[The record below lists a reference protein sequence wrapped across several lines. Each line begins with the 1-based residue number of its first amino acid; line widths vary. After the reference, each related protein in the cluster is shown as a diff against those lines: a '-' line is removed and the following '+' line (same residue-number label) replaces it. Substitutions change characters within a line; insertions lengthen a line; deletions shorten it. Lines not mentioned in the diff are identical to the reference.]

1 LTTPTSKSAAQKLR
15 AQLTATPPESRG
27 DRIVREFLEQ
37 LDAYY
42 ASPNSSFYDN
52 AIARRFYEQKL
63 RYLKFTPYPND
74 GLVTFGASGTNKCDR
89 EVVFKYGDV
98 KPEKSDDL
106 PFRGRQRRQGT
117 ANIELLQLDLVH
129 MEKRLGERAKFKV
142 AEVDRIE
149 RHPVD
154 DVFYTEWLL
163 EDAAQKRKIF
173 EYPHP
178 ETGELV
184 RFAITAKPDGILD
197 YEGDRLI
204 FEYKTKA
211 TGLLAMN
218 GKLDRNGAQP
228 DHLRQVTAESL
239 VFGIRE
245 GIILYESTEKPSWFS
260 DEDNSNVPKT
270 RKTWRDGQPVPD
282 LRAFYFYV
290 TDEMQNVLLADLA
303 RQAALVYSGK
313 VPRMTIEM
321 TSKCGFCQFTAHCKS
336 LLTDDEK
343 AELFAAEQRYA
354 RSRQAGSAVHRNLL
368 EYLDG
373 VEV

>member
-1 LTTPTSKSAAQKLR
+1 LINKSAAQLLR
-15 AQLTATPPESRG
+15 AQLNATPPESRG

-63 RYLKFTPYPND
+63 RYLKFTPYPKD
-74 GLVTFGASGTNKCDR
+74 GLVTFGASGTALCDR
-89 EVVFKYGDV
+89 QVVFKHGGT
-98 KPEKSDDL
+98 KPEKTDDI

-129 MEKRLGERAKFKV
+129 MEKRLGDDAKFTMARV
-142 AEVDRIE
+142 VREDG
-149 RHPVD
+149 
-154 DVFYTEWLL
+154 FTEWLM
-163 EDAAQKRKIF
+163 EDAAQNRMVF

-184 RFAITAKPDGILD
+184 KFAITAKPDGILD

-218 GKLDRNGAQP
+218 GKLDRNGAQA

-245 GIILYESTEKPSWFS
+245 GIILYESTEKPAWFS

-290 TDEMQNVLLADLA
+290 TDEMQNALLADLA

-313 VPRMTIEM
+313 VPRMTVEM

-354 RSRQAGSAVHRNLL
+354 RSRQAGSAAHRNLVNYL
-368 EYLDG
+368 EG
-373 VEV
+373 VSL

>member
-1 LTTPTSKSAAQKLR
+1 LINKSAAQLLR
-15 AQLTATPPESRG
+15 EQLTATPLESRG

-63 RYLKFTPYPND
+63 RYLKFTPYPKD

-98 KPEKSDDL
+98 KPEKSDDI

-129 MEKRLGERAKFKV
+129 MPKRFGDGIKFRM
-142 AEVDRIE
+142 AENETD
-149 RHPVD
+149 
-154 DVFYTEWLL
+154 WLM
-163 EDAAQKRKIF
+163 EDAAQKRKVF

-184 RFAITAKPDGILD
+184 KFAITAKPDGILWYYD
-197 YEGDRLI
+197 ENALVPLL

-218 GKLDRNGAQP
+218 DKLDRNGAQA

-245 GIILYESTEKPSWFS
+245 GIILYESTEKPAWFS
-260 DEDNSNVPKT
+260 DEDNANVPKT

-290 TDEMQNVLLADLA
+290 TDEMQNALLADLA

-313 VPRMTIEM
+313 VPRMTVEM

-343 AELFAAEQRYA
+343 AELLAAEQRYA
-354 RSRQAGSAVHRNLL
+354 RSRQAGSAAHRNLVNYL
-368 EYLDG
+368 EG
-373 VEV
+373 VTI

>member
-1 LTTPTSKSAAQKLR
+1 LTKSAAQKLR
-15 AQLTATPPESRG
+15 AQLSATPPESRG

-98 KPEKSDDL
+98 KPEKSDDI

-129 MEKRLGERAKFKV
+129 MEKRLGDVKFRVCKMPWDVEDFAKPDD
-142 AEVDRIE
+142 AEWA
-149 RHPVD
+149 
-154 DVFYTEWLL
+154 F
-163 EDAAQKRKIF
+163 EDAAQQRKVF

-184 RFAITAKPDGILD
+184 KFAITAKPDGILCYYD
-197 YEGDRLI
+197 EHAPVPLL

-218 GKLDRNGAQP
+218 GKLDRNGAQA

-245 GIILYESTEKPSWFS
+245 GIILYESTEKPAWFS

-290 TDEMQNVLLADLA
+290 TDEMQNALLADLA

-313 VPRMTIEM
+313 VPRMTVEM
-321 TSKCGFCQFTAHCKS
+321 TSKCGFCAFTAHCKS

-354 RSRQAGSAVHRNLL
+354 RSRQAGSAAHRNLL
-368 EYLDG
+368 AYLDG